1 MTEKTSLTN
10 SPQNKQSCGLGFL
23 LHHPQ
28 KCIMKDEKV
37 CCMCL
42 LATSNYQ
49 YLHSGHGKLEGLCQI
64 FLREREDEMFSL
76 ILSNRVIYQNQKPL
90 QK

>member
-1 MTEKTSLTN
+1 MTEKTPLTN
-10 SPQNKQSCGLGFL
+10 SPQDKQTYYVGFL

-28 KCIMKDEKV
+28 KCIIKDEKV
-37 CCMCL
+37 FYVCL

-76 ILSNRVIYQNQKPL
+76 LLTNRVIYQN
-90 QK
+90 